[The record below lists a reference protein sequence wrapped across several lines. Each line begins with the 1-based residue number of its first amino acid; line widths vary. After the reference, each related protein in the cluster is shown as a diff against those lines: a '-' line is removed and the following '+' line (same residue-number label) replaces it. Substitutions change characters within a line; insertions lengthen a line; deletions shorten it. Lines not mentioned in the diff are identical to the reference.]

1 MKKDGHGV
9 RSALLMVSKVPPL
22 PLLITIVLAR
32 TNKNG
37 PPADNRQGRRRPI
50 SLSIPMLFLS
60 PLPPSPPPAP
70 LPHIFLTTTC
80 FSSSLSKPPSLS
92 CHSRSFVRGGGG
104 GGKNGK
110 KKKKEKVP

>member
-9 RSALLMVSKVPPL
+9 RSALLMVSEVPPL
-22 PLLITIVLAR
+22 LLITIVLAR

-37 PPADNRQGRRRPI
+37 PPADNRQRRRRRPI
-50 SLSIPMLFLS
+50 SLSIPKLFP
-60 PLPPSPPPAP
+60 PLPPAP

-104 GGKNGK
+104 GGGGKNGK